1 MKQKLPTAT
10 ARRFPL
16 YYRQLVKLKESGVIT
31 ILSQEL
37 ADLLDLDPSTVRRDF
52 SYIGE
57 MGVQKVGYNVEYLVN
72 NIGDFLGQDEVN
84 KAILIGFGHL
94 GKALLNYNYIQ
105 GNKIEIIA
113 AFDIKSKDE
122 ELLNVDVPLHHE
134 SEIEDKIAQYGA
146 KVAIL
151 ATPSDVAQELADRLV
166 ENGIE
171 GILNF
176 SSTRIRVPKNVYVN
190 NVDLAAELQLT
201 AFYVKN
207 NEQKRTEIL
216 SKLKKK
222 R

>member
-1 MKQKLPTAT
+1 MKQKLPGAT

-16 YYRQLVKLKESGVIT
+16 YYRQLVKLKESGVVT

-72 NIGDFLGQDEVN
+72 NIGDFLGQGEVN
-84 KAILIGFGHL
+84 KAVLIGFGHL

-105 GNKIEIIA
+105 GNEIEIVA
-113 AFDIKSKDE
+113 AFDIKSKDG
-122 ELLNVDVPLHHE
+122 ELLSVDVPLHHE
-134 SEIEDKIAQYGA
+134 TEIEEKMSQYGA

-151 ATPSDVAQELADRLV
+151 ATPSDVAQALTDRLV
-166 ENGIE
+166 ENGVE

-176 SSTRIRVPKNVYVN
+176 SSTRIRTPKHVYVN

-207 NEQKRTEIL
+207 NDQKRTAIL

>member
-1 MKQKLPTAT
+1 MTRKLPGAT
-10 ARRFPL
+10 VKRLPL
-16 YYRQLVKLKESGVIT
+16 YYRQLVKLNESGVVT

-57 MGVQKVGYNVEYLVN
+57 MGVQKVGYNVAYLVN
-72 NIGDFLGQDEVN
+72 NIGEFLGQGEVN
-84 KAILIGFGHL
+84 KAVLIGFGHL
-94 GKALLNYNYIQ
+94 GKALLNYNYIR
-105 GNKIEIIA
+105 GNKIEIVA
-113 AFDIKSKDE
+113 AFDVKKNDDE
-122 ELLNVDVPLHHE
+122 ALNVDVPLHHE
-134 SEIEDKIAQYGA
+134 SEIEEKLRYYDA

-151 ATPSDVAQELADRLV
+151 ATPSDAAQALADRLV

-207 NEQKRTEIL
+207 NEDRRTAIL
-216 SKLKKK
+216 AKINKK
-222 R
+222 

>member
-1 MKQKLPTAT
+1 MKRKLPGAT
-10 ARRFPL
+10 VKRLPL
-16 YYRQLVKLKESGVIT
+16 YYRQLVKLNESGVVT

-57 MGVQKVGYNVEYLVN
+57 MGVQKVGYNVAYLVN
-72 NIGDFLGQDEVN
+72 NIGEFLGQGEVN
-84 KAILIGFGHL
+84 KAVLIGFGHL
-94 GKALLNYNYIQ
+94 GKALLNYNYIR
-105 GNKIEIIA
+105 GNKIEIVA
-113 AFDIKSKDE
+113 AFDVKKNDDE
-122 ELLNVDVPLHHE
+122 SLNVEIPLHHE
-134 SEIEDKIAQYGA
+134 SEIEDKLRFYDA

-151 ATPSDVAQELADRLV
+151 ATPSDAAQQLADRLV

-207 NEQKRTEIL
+207 NEDKRAAIL
-216 SKLKKK
+216 AKIKKK
-222 R
+222 

>member
-1 MKQKLPTAT
+1 MKQKLPAAT

-57 MGVQKVGYNVEYLVN
+57 MGVQKVGYNVEYLIN

-84 KAILIGFGHL
+84 KAILIGLGHL

-113 AFDIKSKDE
+113 AFDVKNKEDE
-122 ELLNVDVPLHHE
+122 SLNVEIPLHHE
-134 SEIEDKIAQYGA
+134 TEIEEKIAQYGA

-151 ATPSDVAQELADRLV
+151 ATPSDAAQELADRLV

-207 NEQKRTEIL
+207 NDQKRTEIL

>member
-1 MKQKLPTAT
+1 MKQKLPAAT

-16 YYRQLVKLKESGVIT
+16 YYRQLVKLRESGVIT

-57 MGVQKVGYNVEYLVN
+57 MGVQKVGYNVEYLIN
-72 NIGDFLGQDEVN
+72 NISDFLGQDEVN
-84 KAILIGFGHL
+84 KAVLIGFGHL

-105 GNKIEIIA
+105 GNEIEIVA
-113 AFDIKSKDE
+113 AFDVKNKDE
-122 ELLNVDVPLHHE
+122 ESLSVEVPLHHE
-134 SEIEDKIAQYGA
+134 SEIEEKIAQYGA

-151 ATPSDVAQELADRLV
+151 ATPSDVAQALADRLV
-166 ENGIE
+166 QHGVE

-176 SSTRIRVPKNVYVN
+176 SSTRIRVPKHVYVN

-207 NEQKRTEIL
+207 NDHKRAAIL